1 MRVTNNM
8 MVNNMM
14 RNLNRNLLRMEKT
27 QQQLTSGKK
36 FVNPSDDPIGVS
48 RSLRLNTEMSTMAQ
62 FKRNAEDINSWLSTT
77 EQAVKN
83 INEILKRAK
92 ELTVQ
97 AINETNSV
105 NERNSIAEEVEE
117 LRNQL
122 VQLGNT
128 TYAGSYIFS
137 GYKTDK
143 RLLNDDGTY
152 DIGGNGNRLTLD
164 EVIEVNVGIGDRM
177 GLNTIGQRLFGLCPD
192 SYVDADL
199 DKVPADTLYQKQS
212 MTGSYISATATEPL
226 VVNGSFEL
234 TCGTFPGVQIDISGS
249 YTSLN
254 DLASA
259 IESGLTGTDLE
270 THVDV
275 YVKDNRLVFES
286 DDKMSIK
293 SVPAVPPTDTLK
305 LSSIGMQ
312 EGQTSVSRVD
322 TGDKSQII
330 AIFDQLVKDLRADN
344 TEGLSKGLS
353 RIEKQSDN
361 VNAIWAEL
369 GVKTNRI
376 ELTTNRIV
384 DDTLNLRELLSKN
397 EDADI
402 AEVVMNLMMQEY
414 VYKASL
420 SGGARVI
427 QPTLVDFLS

>member
-1 MRVTNNM
+1 M

-14 RNLNRNLLRMEKT
+14 RNLNRNLLRMERT
-27 QQQLTSGKK
+27 QRQLTSGKK

-48 RSLRLNTEMSTMAQ
+48 RSLRLNTEMATMDQ
-62 FKRNAEDINSWLSTT
+62 FKRNADDINSWLSTT
-77 EQAVKN
+77 EMAVKN
-83 INEILKRAK
+83 MNEIFKRAK
-92 ELTVQ
+92 ELTIQ
-97 AINETNSV
+97 AINETNSI
-105 NERNSIAEEVEE
+105 NERNSIAEEIEE

-128 TYAGSYIFS
+128 TYAGSYVFS

-164 EVIEVNVGIGDRM
+164 EVIEVNIGIGDRM
-177 GLNTIGQRLFGLCPD
+177 GLNALGQRLFGLCPD
-192 SYVDADL
+192 SYDDADL
-199 DKVPADTLYQKQS
+199 DTIPIDTLNQKQS
-212 MTGSYISATATEPL
+212 MAGSYVSATAAEPL
-226 VVNGSFEL
+226 VVNGSIEL
-234 TCGTFPGVQIDISGS
+234 TCGTFPSVVVDISNS
-249 YTSLN
+249 YTSLD

-259 IESGLTGTDLE
+259 IESGLAGTDLDG
-270 THVDV
+270 HVDV

-293 SVPAVPPTDTLK
+293 SATPATLN
-305 LSSIGMQ
+305 LSSIGMY
-312 EGQTSVSRVD
+312 EDQTSTSRVD
-322 TGDKSQII
+322 TGDKSQLI
-330 AIFDQLVKDLRADN
+330 AIFDQLIKDLRDDN

-361 VNAIWAEL
+361 INAIRAEL
-369 GVKTNRI
+369 GVKMNRV
-376 ELTTNRIV
+376 ELTTNRIL
-384 DDTLNLRELLSKN
+384 DDTLNLKELLSKN

-402 AEVVMNLMMQEY
+402 AEVIMNLMMQEY